1 MYARNKAQSWH
12 QCIIPGME
20 NRAEAKLEGSQV
32 KKMSGLQKSKFNNG
46 PGNVK
51 RDVKYNRA
59 QWIFTSMYK
68 LVLHFS
74 VPEKI
79 WTNEALCQ
87 ITGIVEKK
95 KNSALG
101 L

>member
-1 MYARNKAQSWH
+1 MPEIRHKSWY

-20 NRAEAKLEGSQV
+20 NGVEVKLEGSQV

-46 PGNVK
+46 PGNAK

-59 QWIFTSMYK
+59 QWLFTSMYK

-79 WTNEALCQ
+79 WTNEALC
-87 ITGIVEKK
+87 
-95 KNSALG
+95 
-101 L
+101 